1 MDSSAQRKR
10 PNQRPFDGRNEKR
23 HHASLPVY
31 LGSLEDPRAPE
42 RTLTENV
49 SPHGARVISRRSWQP
64 GEESLVTPATGGFP
78 QVGTVI
84 YCLQTHGDRF
94 CLGIEFSDRAVK
106 WEEHSR
112 A

>member
-1 MDSSAQRKR
+1 MNSSAQRKR
-10 PNQRPFDGRNEKR
+10 PNQGLLDGRNEKR
-23 HHASLPVY
+23 HDASILVY

-64 GEESLVTPATGGFP
+64 GEESLVTPAAGQLP

-84 YCLQTHGDRF
+84 YCLKKPGGRF
-94 CLGIEFSDRAVK
+94 CLGIEFPDRAVN
-106 WEEHSR
+106 WEKHS
-112 A
+112 